1 MTRYLGYPTQSNMAL
16 KCWHCKEQRR
26 TGSVVGHTR
35 VFEEVTTAQSRACL
49 RKSHAP
55 VLLPALEQIAVSLIE
70 YWMNEAL
77 GLH

>member
-1 MTRYLGYPTQSNMAL
+1 MWWVTQ
-16 KCWHCKEQRR
+16 
-26 TGSVVGHTR
+26 R